1 VILFSVETFFGSC
14 IYFFSPLL
22 LKLMKTGRDGIGGR
36 RERVEVRG
44 GGRGSALVW
53 IRFQVDVRIDPCM
66 FFTLHVQKS
75 SVLRCAR
82 KYLFSCLSE
91 PNCSQGAC
99 LHACSAKYFLI
110 VYNFPRSFDQS
121 DFLSHLLSII
131 MQASCFV
138 KLRVPNTKTNRAS
151 GTGKAKEG
159 H

>member
-1 VILFSVETFFGSC
+1 LDSV
-14 IYFFSPLL
+14 
-22 LKLMKTGRDGIGGR
+22 
-36 RERVEVRG
+36 
-44 GGRGSALVW
+44 
-53 IRFQVDVRIDPCM
+53 QVDVRIDPCM

-110 VYNFPRSFDQS
+110 VYNFLRSFDQS

-138 KLRVPNTKTNRAS
+138 KLRVPNIKTNSSIRHGESQRRALVLANKIRQFS
-151 GTGKAKEG
+151 LVKTGPLIVYLLPSWMDHMAY
-159 H
+159 HDAMRQVTSVHM